1 MKLSLDIQ
9 RGVGIVKRFS
19 NPQTYEGLR
28 LKAKKPAPIQQPL
41 SDNARKLILKHEG
54 FHKTPGWPGEQSGV
68 SIGIGYDLG
77 YTTAD
82 VFKADW
88 VEVLTAKQI
97 KILLPVVGLKGAK
110 AKAALKKLDD
120 VKIPIKGGEKVF
132 FERSL
137 PKYIVLTENAFP
149 GIGDLP
155 PDAQGALVS
164 LVYNRG
170 TSMTGESRKEMK
182 EIRDL
187 IPKKDLTGIAAQIRS
202 MKRLWDPE
210 SGLIKRREDEAKM
223 IEKSK

>member
-1 MKLSLDIQ
+1 M
-9 RGVGIVKRFS
+9 
-19 NPQTYEGLR
+19 
-28 LKAKKPAPIQQPL
+28 KAKKPAIQQPL
-41 SDNARKLILKHEG
+41 SDNARKLMIKHEG
-54 FHKTPGWPGEQSGV
+54 FHKKPGWPGEQSGV

-77 YTTAD
+77 YTTAAA
-82 VFKADW
+82 FKAEWGD
-88 VEVLTAKQI
+88 VLTAKQI

-120 VKIPIKGGEKVF
+120 VKIPIKGGEMVF

-137 PKYIVLTENAFP
+137 PKYVAQTENAFP
-149 GIGDLP
+149 GISDLP
-155 PDAQGALVS
+155 HDAQGALVS

-182 EIRDL
+182 EIRGL
-187 IPKKDLTGIAAQIRS
+187 IPKKDLKGIAAQIRS

-223 IEKSK
+223 VEKSK